1 MDNMVWV
8 LGPPLFHSIK
18 MIVVLM
24 VVIFCHLRVVFIQ
37 PQGIQ
42 TKIGHILLHIGLGGI
57 NLALMV
63 MVEVVLVLKIQ
74 TSPPEI

>member
-1 MDNMVWV
+1 MVWV
-8 LGPPLFHSIK
+8 IGPPVFHTIK
-18 MIVVLM
+18 TIIVLM
-24 VVIFCHLRVVFIQ
+24 VVILCHLRVVFIQ

-57 NLALMV
+57 NLALIV
-63 MVEVVLVLKIQ
+63 MVEVVLVLMIQ